1 MKLRIM
7 LVDADPQRMDL
18 LMNTLQDAGHWVAM
32 CGDETGNLCEHVHE
46 IQPDVI
52 IIGTDSP
59 TRDTLEHLCMIDRD
73 EPRPVVMFTHD
84 NDTQK
89 MRAAIRA
96 GVSAYIIDG
105 LTGSRVQ
112 SIIDIAIARFEEYQI
127 LKNELEKATITLAE
141 RKQIERAKGFVMN
154 QRGCSEDEAYRLM
167 RKMAMNSNK
176 KLADIADNI
185 NTAADIFS

>member
-18 LMNTLQDAGHWVAM
+18 LMNTLQEAGHWVAM
-32 CGDETGNLCEHVHE
+32 CSDETANLCEHVRD

-59 TRDTLEHLCMIDRD
+59 TRDTLEHLCVIDRD

-96 GVSAYIIDG
+96 GVSAYIVDG
-105 LTGSRVQ
+105 LTSSRVQ
-112 SIIDIAIARFEEYQI
+112 SIIDIAIARFEEYQS
-127 LKNELEKATITLAE
+127 LKNELEKATTTLAE
-141 RKQIERAKGFVMN
+141 RKQIERAKGFVMK
-154 QRGCSEDEAYRLM
+154 QRGCSEGEAYQLM
-167 RKMAMNSNK
+167 RKLAMNSNK
-176 KLADIADNI
+176 KLAEIADNI

>member
-18 LMNTLQDAGHWVAM
+18 LMDTLQEAGHWVAT

-59 TRDTLEHLCMIDRD
+59 TRDTLEHLCVIDRD

-84 NDTQK
+84 NDAQK
-89 MRAAIRA
+89 MRAALRA
-96 GVSAYIIDG
+96 GVSAYIVNG

-112 SIIDIAIARFEEYQI
+112 SIIDIAIARFEEYQA
-127 LKNELEKATITLAE
+127 LKNELEKATATLAE
-141 RKQIERAKGFVMN
+141 RKQIERAKGFVMK
-154 QRGCSEDEAYRLM
+154 QRGCSEEDAYKMM

-176 KLADIADNI
+176 KMAEIADNI

>member
-1 MKLRIM
+1 M
-7 LVDADPQRMDL
+7 
-18 LMNTLQDAGHWVAM
+18 
-32 CGDETGNLCEHVHE
+32 
-46 IQPDVI
+46 I

-59 TRDTLEHLCMIDRD
+59 TRDTLEHLCVIDRD

-89 MRAAIRA
+89 MRAALRA
-96 GVSAYIIDG
+96 GVSAYIVDG
-105 LTGSRVQ
+105 LTASRVQ
-112 SIIDIAIARFEEYQI
+112 SIIDIAIARFAEYQT
-127 LKNELEKATITLAE
+127 LKNELEKATTTLAE
-141 RKQIERAKGFVMN
+141 RKQIERAKGFVMK

-176 KLADIADNI
+176 KLVEISDNI